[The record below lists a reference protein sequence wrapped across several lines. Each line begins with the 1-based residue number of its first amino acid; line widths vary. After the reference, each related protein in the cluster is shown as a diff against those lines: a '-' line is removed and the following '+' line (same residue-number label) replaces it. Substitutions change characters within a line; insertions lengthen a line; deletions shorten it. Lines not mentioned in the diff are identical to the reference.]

1 MIKFK
6 TTATTQNNSY
16 DVVITAIR
24 EVSPIQGIAYW
35 DHKATITIDGNEFD
49 AEIRTTQEDRIYATK
64 QMCDAL
70 SIPYE
75 RNMAIRCDISEAYIY
90 TRNQDR
96 IGYAIISELEQSE
109 ERFLSTHNL

>member
-1 MIKFK
+1 MKQFK
-6 TTATTQNNSY
+6 TTATTKNASY
-16 DVVITAIR
+16 NVVITAIR

-35 DHKATITIDGNEFD
+35 DHKAVITIDGKEFD
-49 AEIRTTQEDRIYATK
+49 ADLYTTQEDRIYVTR
-64 QMCDAL
+64 QICDAL
-70 SIPYE
+70 NIQYE
-75 RNMAIRCDISEAYIY
+75 RNMAISCDVSEAYIY